1 MNSQEK
7 KAYLMRYLYAKCRF
21 QALSDE
27 MIRIRSDAERI
38 TPMITDMPGGAQVS
52 DRIANAVER
61 LTACADELEQ
71 EAENMRQAMQEIYA
85 VIRKVPDI
93 QLQEILIRKY
103 IDGLNLTQI
112 SKLMHYCTKQVYRKH
127 KKALELISIPA
138 VS

>member
-21 QALSDE
+21 QDLSDE

-38 TPMITDMPGGAQVS
+38 TPMITDMPGGARVS

-85 VIRKVPDI
+85 VIRKVPDDTMRR
-93 QLQEILIRKY
+93 LLLLRY
-103 IDGLNLTQI
+103 IDGYTWE
-112 SKLMHYCTKQVYRKH
+112 QVAVMMNYSYRNICYLH
-127 KKALELISIPA
+127 GKALDQINFA
-138 VS
+138 